1 MTLKTK
7 STHQSSARPEQ
18 TRTTPLSQLLPKQ
31 KYSSKKKTR
40 KPNGGERPGN
50 VMPKDFCFCNSGGF
64 LYFLCVLYVSN
75 HCVIITATS
84 ANRWFCPKIQTAR
97 SQRVSL
103 GTVLCHFSRHQNP
116 QLRASH
122 KIQSEV
128 VVVTLKYR
136 DKT

>member
-1 MTLKTK
+1 
-7 STHQSSARPEQ
+7 
-18 TRTTPLSQLLPKQ
+18 
-31 KYSSKKKTR
+31 
-40 KPNGGERPGN
+40 
-50 VMPKDFCFCNSGGF
+50 MPKDFCFCNSGGF

-84 ANRWFCPKIQTAR
+84 ANGWFCPKIQTAR

-103 GTVLCHFSRHQNP
+103 GTVLCHFSHHQNP